1 MRPAVV
7 VGSAPCAHEDLEA
20 ALRLLEDPLLIA
32 VNGACTMIEDLDV
45 MVAGH
50 TSKAPQFVRA
60 RQEAFPDAP
69 MPEVWANYAL
79 PLKRHP
85 NRKYPTAEYPMVTRW
100 FDATHSL
107 GATSASKAAKM
118 GLTAGYGPIVLAGCP
133 LDASG
138 YSFDEAR
145 VKHEASCKRVGDKQ
159 WDQHKTILRYR
170 AAMAKLAEGEFKG
183 KVFSISGYSRQ
194 VLGGPPC

>member
-7 VGSAPCAHEDLEA
+7 VGSAPCAFEDLEA
-20 ALRLLEDPLLIA
+20 ALWLLEDPFLIA
-32 VNGACTMIEDLDV
+32 VNGACTMVEHIDV

-50 TSKAPQFVRA
+50 TAKAPAFVKA
-60 RQEAFPDAP
+60 RLEAFPGKL
-69 MPEVWANYAL
+69 PEVWANYAL

-107 GATSASKAAKM
+107 GGTSASKAAKM

-133 LDASG
+133 LDNSG
-138 YSFDEAR
+138 YSFDEAK
-145 VKHEASCKRVGDKQ
+145 VKHDAGCKRVGDKQ

-183 KVFSISGYSRQ
+183 KVFSMSGYSRQ
-194 VLGGPPC
+194 VLGHPPC